1 MNLKTSILEL
11 LSEIIESQVEPALTE
26 IPFRNPADIRLG
38 LEYLAEEIESLDANE
53 IFTNLAVNP
62 SDYEDE
68 GED

>member
-26 IPFRNPADIRLG
+26 IPFRTPADIRLA